1 MTTSETIATLSGVT
15 KKYGGVTALRDVS
28 LNVRRGELLAILGPN
43 GAGKT
48 TAIRLLLGLAT
59 PASGKVSV
67 FGQNPRDLATRRRAG
82 VMLQVARVPETL
94 KVREHID
101 LFSSYYPKPLSRKAV
116 LSAAGLEGLESRL
129 FGKLSGGEKQRVL
142 FALAICGDPEL
153 LFLDEPTVGLDI
165 STRLLI
171 WQQVRRLIQEG
182 RTVILTTHYLEEVD
196 ALANRVIVLNQGA
209 AVAEGTPAEIKS
221 RTAQRKIRCSTSLP
235 LDQVWTIP
243 QVHDVQAQESRL
255 EILTSQVEPVLRELF
270 SRDPNLSSLDI
281 SSSSLEEAFLQIIGN
296 QSEALKSEVTA

>member
-1 MTTSETIATLSGVT
+1 
-15 KKYGGVTALRDVS
+15 
-28 LNVRRGELLAILGPN
+28 
-43 GAGKT
+43 
-48 TAIRLLLGLAT
+48 
-59 PASGKVSV
+59 
-67 FGQNPRDLATRRRAG
+67 
-82 VMLQVARVPETL
+82 
-94 KVREHID
+94 
-101 LFSSYYPKPLSRKAV
+101 
-116 LSAAGLEGLESRL
+116 LESRL

-153 LFLDEPTVGLDI
+153 LFLDEPTVGLDV

-209 AVAEGTPAEIKS
+209 VVAEGTPAEIKS